1 MKTVVVTSNNASI
14 DTSEIPNY
22 AMDGFA
28 RGTLRALERF
38 FELPG
43 IQEEYEEWLKEYR
56 KKQSQ
61 AVHSSEF

>member
-1 MKTVVVTSNNASI
+1 MKTVVVTSSNASI

-43 IQEEYEEWLKEYR
+43 IQEEYEEWLKEYQ
-56 KKQSQ
+56 KKNESAPQST
-61 AVHSSEF
+61 

>member
-1 MKTVVVTSNNASI
+1 MEPVNIKHSNVSI

-43 IQEEYEEWLKEYR
+43 IKEEYEEWLKEYR
-56 KKQSQ
+56 KQQAQ
-61 AVHSSEF
+61 AVHS